1 MEIGEKIYVADKETL
16 DKVYNI
22 LAADPVWGF
31 VEHMDVKSPSAR
43 ITPIGLNKNY
53 KNVTRNGSTGV
64 VSMNDW
70 ADHPVVKANKP
81 YMVKADGTPDYRL
94 SETDYTKKADGTT
107 ESDVANTSYNGGA
120 FSWFPKIYKYEAM
133 EGNDRTVLFSMTERD
148 GFYPNG
154 FVDPSNNVLEGV
166 WLPMFYGSRLGAD
179 GSTPKMVSLAG
190 LQPSYSTTTDQEHTA
205 IQNFSARAHFLG
217 GPIVET
223 IIDFL
228 IMMAGTTD
236 LQGAYGRGNCSGYDA
251 SQAPTYGV
259 KQNAVVG
266 GGQFYGT
273 DDGKSL
279 NKIFHSIV
287 LGSYQQWMRDPYEVV
302 VNGVVKVS
310 KNYTYDP
317 TGATYSDTG
326 VRVPDNRTW
335 DSNHNSGDYP
345 LEYRTVP
352 QYGSV
357 PAGEMKG
364 GSTSTGGCDILYVKD
379 PKQTFTAVALRF
391 GHCSNGLV
399 AGLRAR
405 NWNGGA
411 GNSYWILSAA
421 DLLLPPVGVAV

>member
-1 MEIGEKIYVADKETL
+1 MGYVDIADKQTL
-16 DKVYNI
+16 DKIYNI
-22 LAADPVWGF
+22 LAVDPLWGF
-31 VEHMDVKSPSAR
+31 VEHMDIKSPSER

-53 KNVTRNGSTGV
+53 KNVTRNASTGV
-64 VSMNDW
+64 VSLNDW

-81 YMVKADGTPDYRL
+81 YMVKSDGTPDYL
-94 SETDYTKKADGTT
+94 LLETDYTKKADGVTG
-107 ESDVANTSYNGGA
+107 SDVANTSYDGGA
-120 FSWFPKIYKYEAM
+120 FSWLPKIYKYEAM
-133 EGNDRTVLFSMTERD
+133 EGNNRTVLFSMTERD

-166 WLPMFYGSRLGAD
+166 WLPMFYGSRIGTD
-179 GSTPKMVSLAG
+179 TQKMVSLAG

-236 LQGAYGRGNCSGYDA
+236 LQAAYGRGNCSGYD
-251 SQAPTYGV
+251 SSLAPTYGV

-287 LGSYQQWMRDPYEVV
+287 LGSYQQWMRDPYELVV
-302 VNGVVKVS
+302 KGRVKVS
-310 KNYTYDP
+310 KNYTYDL

-326 VRVPDNRTW
+326 INVPNGPGRW
-335 DSNHNSGDYP
+335 EYP
-345 LEYRTVP
+345 LRYQTVP
-352 QYGSV
+352 GYGSV
-357 PAGEMKG
+357 PAIEFDG
-364 GSTSTGGCDILYVKD
+364 GSTSTGSCDGLYRNAS
-379 PKQTFTAVALRF
+379 QETMTAVALRF
-391 GHCSNGLV
+391 GDCSYGLITGPRGRAWSDV
-399 AGLRAR
+399 AGYSR
-405 NWNGGA
+405 WGV
-411 GNSYWILSAA
+411 SAA
-421 DLLLPPVGVAV
+421 DLLLPPVGVAA

>member
-1 MEIGEKIYVADKETL
+1 MEAGEKIYVADKETL

-22 LAADPVWGF
+22 LAAEPVWGF
-31 VEHMDVKSPSAR
+31 VEHMDILSPSAR
-43 ITPIGLNKNY
+43 ITPVGLNKNY
-53 KNVTRNGSTGV
+53 RNITRNGSTGAV
-64 VSMNDW
+64 ALNDW
-70 ADHPVVKANKP
+70 ADHPVIRANKP

-94 SETDYTKKADGTT
+94 SETDYTKRADGVTA
-107 ESDVANTSYNGGA
+107 SDVSNTDYDGGA
-120 FSWFPKIYKYEAM
+120 FAWFPKIYKYEKM

-148 GFYPNG
+148 GYTPNG
-154 FVDPSNNVLEGV
+154 FTDPDNNVLEGV

-190 LQPSYSTTTDQEHTA
+190 LQPSYNTTTAQERTA
-205 IQNFSARAHFLG
+205 LQNFSTRAQFLG

-228 IMMAGTTD
+228 IMISGTTD
-236 LQGAYGRGNCSGYDA
+236 LQTAFGRGNCSGYDA

-287 LGSYQQWMRDPYEVV
+287 LGSYQQWTRDPYEVV
-302 VNGVVKVS
+302 VNGRVKVS

-317 TGATYSDTG
+317 TGAAYTDTG
-326 VRVPDNRTW
+326 INVPNNMEW
-335 DSNHNSGDYP
+335 DSNHNALDYP
-345 LEYRTVP
+345 AEYRTVP
-352 QYGSV
+352 GYGSI

-364 GSTSTGGCDILYVKD
+364 GSTATGGCDGLWRKD
-379 PKQTFTAVALRF
+379 PTQTFTGVALRF
-391 GHCSNGLV
+391 GSCD
-399 AGLRAR
+399 AGLSAGPRAR
-405 NWNGGA
+405 HWTNA
-411 GNSYWILSAA
+411 ASAAYWSIFAA
-421 DLLLPPVGVAV
+421 DLLLPPVGVAA

>member
-1 MEIGEKIYVADKETL
+1 MGYVDIADKQTL
-16 DKVYNI
+16 DKIYNI
-22 LAADPVWGF
+22 LAVDPVWGF

-53 KNVTRNGSTGV
+53 KNITRNASTGV
-64 VSMNDW
+64 VSLNDW

-81 YMVKADGTPDYRL
+81 YMVKSDGTPDYLL
-94 SETDYTKKADGTT
+94 SETDYTKKADGVTD
-107 ESDVANTSYNGGA
+107 SDVANTSYDGGA

-166 WLPMFYGSRLGAD
+166 WLPMFYGSRIGTD
-179 GSTPKMVSLAG
+179 TQKMVSLAG
-190 LQPSYSTTTDQEHTA
+190 LQPSYSTNTDQEHTA

-236 LQGAYGRGNCSGYDA
+236 LQAAYGRGNCSGYD
-251 SQAPTYGV
+251 SSLAPTHGV

-287 LGSYQQWMRDPYEVV
+287 LGSYQQWMRDPYELV
-302 VNGVVKVS
+302 VNGRVKVS
-310 KNYTYDP
+310 KNYTYDL

-326 VRVPDNRTW
+326 INVPNGPGRW
-335 DSNHNSGDYP
+335 EYP
-345 LEYRTVP
+345 LRYQTVP
-352 QYGSV
+352 GYGSV
-357 PAGEMKG
+357 PAIEFDG
-364 GSTSTGGCDILYVKD
+364 GSTGTGSCDGLYRNTS
-379 PKQTFTAVALRF
+379 QATMTAVALRF
-391 GHCSNGLV
+391 GTCNYGLITGPRNRSWNNV
-399 AGLRAR
+399 AGV
-405 NWNGGA
+405 
-411 GNSYWILSAA
+411 SYWHFSAA
-421 DLLLPPVGVAV
+421 DLLLPPVGVAA

>member
-190 LQPSYSTTTDQEHTA
+190 LQPSYSTTTEQEHTA

-236 LQGAYGRGNCSGYDA
+236 LQGAYGRGNCNGYDA
-251 SQAPTYGV
+251 SQAPTMGV

-287 LGSYQQWMRDPYEVV
+287 LGSYQQYMRDPYELV
-302 VNGVVKVS
+302 VNGRVKVS
-310 KNYTYDP
+310 KNYTYDL

-326 VRVPDNRTW
+326 INVPNGPGRW
-335 DSNHNSGDYP
+335 EYP
-345 LEYRTVP
+345 LRYQTVP
-352 QYGSV
+352 GYGSV
-357 PAGEMKG
+357 PAIEFDG
-364 GSTSTGGCDILYVKD
+364 GSTGTGSCDGLYRHTS
-379 PKQTFTAVALRF
+379 QETMTAVARRF
-391 GHCSNGLV
+391 GHCNSGLIAGPRNRYWDYV
-399 AGLRAR
+399 AGASR
-405 NWNGGA
+405 WSISA
-411 GNSYWILSAA
+411 G
-421 DLLLPPVGVAV
+421 DLLLPPVGVAA

>member
-148 GFYPNG
+148 GFHPNG

-236 LQGAYGRGNCSGYDA
+236 LQGAYGRGNCNGYDA
-251 SQAPTYGV
+251 SQAPTMGV

-287 LGSYQQWMRDPYEVV
+287 LGSYQQYMRDPYELV
-302 VNGVVKVS
+302 VNGRVKVS
-310 KNYTYDP
+310 KNYTYDL

-326 VRVPDNRTW
+326 INVPNGPGRW
-335 DSNHNSGDYP
+335 EYP
-345 LEYRTVP
+345 LRYQTVP
-352 QYGSV
+352 GYGSV
-357 PAGEMKG
+357 PAIEFDG
-364 GSTSTGGCDILYVKD
+364 GSTGTGSCDGLYRNTS
-379 PKQTFTAVALRF
+379 QATMTAVALRF
-391 GHCSNGLV
+391 GACNGGLITGPRVRSWNDV
-399 AGLRAR
+399 AGV
-405 NWNGGA
+405 
-411 GNSYWILSAA
+411 SYWILSAA
-421 DLLLPPVGVAV
+421 DLLLPPVGVAA

>member
-1 MEIGEKIYVADKETL
+1 MEAGEKIYVADKETL

-31 VEHMDVKSPSAR
+31 VEHMDVKSPSER

-53 KNVTRNGSTGV
+53 KNATRNGSTGV
-64 VSMNDW
+64 VSLNDW

-81 YMVKADGTPDYRL
+81 YMVKSDGTPDYRL

-107 ESDVANTSYNGGA
+107 ESDIANTSYDGGA
-120 FSWFPKIYKYEAM
+120 FSWFPKIYKYESMA
-133 EGNDRTVLFSMTERD
+133 GNDRTVLFSMTERD

-166 WLPMFYGSRLGAD
+166 WLPMFYGSRIGT
-179 GSTPKMVSLAG
+179 STPKMVSFAG
-190 LQPSYSTTTDQEHTA
+190 LQPSYNTTTDQEHTA

-236 LQGAYGRGNCSGYDA
+236 LQGAYGRGNCSGYD
-251 SQAPTYGV
+251 SSLSPTYGV
-259 KQNAVVG
+259 KKNAVVG

-287 LGSYQQWMRDPYEVV
+287 LGSFQQWMRDPYEVV
-302 VNGVVKVS
+302 VKGRVKVS

-326 VRVPDNRTW
+326 INVPNGIGRW
-335 DSNHNSGDYP
+335 EYP
-345 LEYRTVP
+345 LRYQTVP
-352 QYGSV
+352 GYGSI
-357 PAGEMKG
+357 PAIEFDG
-364 GSTSTGGCDILYVKD
+364 GSTATGSCDGLYRNTS
-379 PKQTFTAVALRF
+379 QATMTAVVRRF
-391 GHCSNGLV
+391 GACGGGLI
-399 AGLRAR
+399 AGPRAR
-405 NWNGGA
+405 AWNGTA
-411 GNSYWILSAA
+411 GGSDWDVSAA
-421 DLLLPPVGVAV
+421 GLLLPPVGVAA